1 MKKIVQKA
9 GILFLIFAAALVVY
23 FVGAQNTMEKETA
36 IYTSMEEPTL
46 PVVYTDLG
54 GREINC
60 LRGYLQDM
68 GNQAARDSISILPED
83 RGLNIRVEK
92 YGNHVTRLSYE
103 IRNLTLDRLVERT
116 EVENWTEEEGSIRA
130 VLPIQNLIKRN
141 ETYLLTLTLSTGEK
155 SINYYTRIMWP
166 DSQNALE
173 MVNLAETFT
182 RKSLDYDQAK
192 DLVSY
197 LETNDTEDN
206 SSLGHVTIRASFRH
220 LTWDGLDV
228 EMVGEPQVTLQEYDG
243 IMGQIQ
249 IRYQVAVNES
259 DGGQFLVDAEDNFT
273 MKWNEQRI
281 YLMNYE
287 RNADEIFEGR
297 REAFSGKKIMLGI
310 TRDDKVSA
318 KKSPSSQ
325 FLAFKADSDLWY
337 YDHENKSAICL
348 FSFRSSKDDGIR
360 SGYGKHDVK
369 ILSVRDDGS
378 VDFLVYGYMNRGK
391 YEGSMGAVC
400 YRYDRA
406 QNTVQERFFLPSSQS
421 YEQIREDV
429 ETLSYLSDTEM
440 MYLMLGGTV
449 YGIDLKSNE
458 SLVVAQGLTKG
469 SFAVSSDSS
478 RMAWQEGQSVYEADK
493 IHVMDFHTSLKQE
506 IVGKEGDYVR
516 VLGFVGDDLI
526 YGLSNASDQWMV
538 NGRLKDMPMY
548 AMYIVDPQ
556 MNVESEYR
564 KDGRYITDVQTQDG
578 RIHLKCLLPL
588 GDGQYV
594 YENEDTIV
602 CNQKVEAD
610 PLEGIGWQSSQEKGK
625 IYFVQSPVEILGDKL
640 RVSAPKA
647 FSYENTSVLDVNPAS
662 QTEDVLI
669 FYAYGGGRYLGA
681 SRSFSQA
688 VQMAYDAMGYVTD
701 HHQHIVW
708 DRINRSPIR
717 TIKSPVEE
725 ARQMTKYLDSFEGS
739 CVYEDGLIMMDAGG
753 CSLNQMLY
761 YIDKGIPVIAYVGVE
776 TGQYVLLSGYDQYN
790 VTFYD
795 PETQETWKMG
805 LNDAAEYFR
814 KLQNDFI
821 CALRVE

>member
-83 RGLNIRVEK
+83 RGLNVRVEK
-92 YGNHVTRLSYE
+92 YGNHVTGLSYE

-197 LETNDTEDN
+197 LETNDAEDN

-478 RMAWQEGQSVYEADK
+478 RMAWQEGQSV
-493 IHVMDFHTSLKQE
+493 
-506 IVGKEGDYVR
+506 
-516 VLGFVGDDLI
+516 
-526 YGLSNASDQWMV
+526 
-538 NGRLKDMPMY
+538 
-548 AMYIVDPQ
+548 
-556 MNVESEYR
+556 
-564 KDGRYITDVQTQDG
+564 
-578 RIHLKCLLPL
+578 
-588 GDGQYV
+588 
-594 YENEDTIV
+594 
-602 CNQKVEAD
+602 
-610 PLEGIGWQSSQEKGK
+610 
-625 IYFVQSPVEILGDKL
+625 
-640 RVSAPKA
+640 
-647 FSYENTSVLDVNPAS
+647 
-662 QTEDVLI
+662 
-669 FYAYGGGRYLGA
+669 
-681 SRSFSQA
+681 
-688 VQMAYDAMGYVTD
+688 
-701 HHQHIVW
+701 
-708 DRINRSPIR
+708 
-717 TIKSPVEE
+717 
-725 ARQMTKYLDSFEGS
+725 
-739 CVYEDGLIMMDAGG
+739 
-753 CSLNQMLY
+753 
-761 YIDKGIPVIAYVGVE
+761 
-776 TGQYVLLSGYDQYN
+776 
-790 VTFYD
+790 
-795 PETQETWKMG
+795 
-805 LNDAAEYFR
+805 
-814 KLQNDFI
+814 
-821 CALRVE
+821 